1 MEWCWKL
8 GYRIYSSSLLLSVQD
23 IVQNVKKNKK
33 NKPLITPLGYEVQF
47 CKKLDPNMKK
57 IKKLKNKILKRQ
69 GGRDY

>member
-1 MEWCWKL
+1 
-8 GYRIYSSSLLLSVQD
+8 
-23 IVQNVKKNKK
+23 VKKNKK